1 MRRLQTIVL
10 VGLWAAAGL
19 AAADAPR
26 WRSAIL
32 DDAAFQVRLVR
43 DVAEIERLLGND
55 LDRDFILLEIDVR
68 PLFNSNVKITRD
80 DFRLRSYRN
89 NQNSEA
95 QSPDRI
101 AGAEVLVLRDGQ
113 GGGGGA
119 FAQQETIFLGGP
131 PGTDGSPGSITNP
144 GALGAGVGSGS
155 GVPGGIGS
163 LSNET
168 RPEATLLERLQR
180 LELPVG
186 ETREQVRGYLY
197 FQVNPKHKPKHLV
210 LGYDGSAGEYK
221 IYFKKNKKK

>member
-10 VGLWAAAGL
+10 VALLAAAGL

-43 DVAEIERLLGND
+43 DVAEIERLLGDD

-68 PLFNSNVKITRD
+68 PLFNSNIKITRD

-131 PGTDGSPGSITNP
+131 PGTDGSPGGIHGP
-144 GALGAGVGSGS
+144 GQVGVGSGS

-197 FQVNPKHKPKHLV
+197 FQVNPKHKPKHFV

>member
-1 MRRLQTIVL
+1 MRRLQTIIL
-10 VGLWAAAGL
+10 VALWAAAGL

-113 GGGGGA
+113 GGGSGA

-131 PGTDGSPGSITNP
+131 PGTDGSPGGIHGP
-144 GALGAGVGSGS
+144 GAWELAFRYSRIDLDDADIMGGTEQNITAALNWYMNPNARIMFNYVYGDVDSPAGDDEFHAFQG
-155 GVPGGIGS
+155 
-163 LSNET
+163 
-168 RPEATLLERLQR
+168 RLQIA
-180 LELPVG
+180 
-186 ETREQVRGYLY
+186 
-197 FQVNPKHKPKHLV
+197 F
-210 LGYDGSAGEYK
+210 
-221 IYFKKNKKK
+221 

>member
-1 MRRLQTIVL
+1 MRRLQTIIL
-10 VGLWAAAGL
+10 VALWAAAGL

-43 DVAEIERLLGND
+43 DVAEIERLLGDD

-68 PLFNSNVKITRD
+68 PLFNSNIKITRD

-119 FAQQETIFLGGP
+119 FAQQETIFLGAP
-131 PGTDGSPGSITNP
+131 PGTDGSPGGIHGP
-144 GALGAGVGSGS
+144 GQVGVGSGS

-168 RPEATLLERLQR
+168 RPEATLLDRLQR

>member
-10 VGLWAAAGL
+10 VALWAAAGL

-26 WRSAIL
+26 WRSATL
-32 DDAAFQVRLVR
+32 EDAEFQIRLVR

-131 PGTDGSPGSITNP
+131 PGTDGSPGGIHGP
-144 GALGAGVGSGS
+144 GKLGVGSGS